1 MKKVNLV
8 GRAFGRVTSSQK
20 VIDKLTASGFEK
32 VSENGKSTVLLKR
45 VHAEKNDNKQ

>member
-32 VSENGKSTVLLKR
+32 VSEKGKNVTLIK
-45 VHAEKNDNKQ
+45 KQS